1 MFGLFSPKGN
11 KMPKQEKKNNI
22 FDFIYSKNTW
32 GDNKNNAVLEDY
44 FIYNKLFSIN
54 KNDTKQRSYLF
65 YTTLSIRML
74 REYQSLREALSRN
87 SSMINK
93 GELLN
98 WEIYRDNIDGYE
110 EYLVDL
116 RQNLDPFLLVF
127 FPITPV
133 LYVEDLGVSLKHIRQ
148 VVGIETYIENYTY
161 NLGGEEKQFRFY
173 NVKVNNEDIDKNLD
187 FLLDNYYKVFWD
199 FINKRMNKTIFLLG
213 YAKCELSV
221 FKRFIEMLATTCVMY
236 NMFTE
241 SFFVAPHP
249 LYEIP
254 LYDKVE
260 QKESIRLSWF
270 YEYAFYKAIN
280 ERLTQA
286 VKQKA

>member
-11 KMPKQEKKNNI
+11 KMPKEEKKINI

-148 VVGIETYIENYTY
+148 VVGIETYIENYSY
-161 NLGGEEKQFRFY
+161 KLGG
-173 NVKVNNEDIDKNLD
+173 
-187 FLLDNYYKVFWD
+187 
-199 FINKRMNKTIFLLG
+199 
-213 YAKCELSV
+213 
-221 FKRFIEMLATTCVMY
+221 
-236 NMFTE
+236 
-241 SFFVAPHP
+241 
-249 LYEIP
+249 
-254 LYDKVE
+254 
-260 QKESIRLSWF
+260 
-270 YEYAFYKAIN
+270 
-280 ERLTQA
+280 
-286 VKQKA
+286 